1 MPQYLSPIGNS
12 QQTSANGAPLVGGKI
27 FTYLV
32 GSTTPTAT
40 FTDSTGVT
48 QQANPIILNSL
59 GLPAS
64 PIWLAGG
71 IQYKFVIQNAS
82 NVTVQT
88 VDGISGVNDITT
100 SASEWNETSL
110 VPTYISPTSF
120 SVPGDQT
127 SILQV
132 NRRVRSKVTAGLV
145 YGRISASVFAS
156 TITTVTLVNDS
167 TPLDSGLSLVATGI
181 LSFSPSSVPFGL
193 YAAAGANTDITSVL
207 STVINSKIQPIT
219 ASVAASALTV
229 TINPTTLDFRSST
242 LGSGTVNTRSVPA
255 AISVVVPSA
264 ATLGTVS
271 AVQSR
276 IVILAIDN
284 AGTIETAVVNIAGG
298 NDLSETGLISTTA
311 ISGSSNSANVIYSTT
326 ARTNLAYRVIGY
338 VESTQAT
345 AGTWA
350 TAPSTIQGAGGNAVT
365 AMSSLGYGQT
375 WQNVTGSRTV
385 GTTYYNTTGRPIG
398 VSVYGTSGGTFCSLT
413 VNGVAN
419 VALSSVVGAASA
431 QPSYFGLIPSGAS
444 YVYANNATSVFEL
457 R

>member
-100 SASEWNETSL
+100 SASEWNETSS

-132 NRRVRSKVTAGLV
+132 NRRVRSKEI
-145 YGRISASVFAS
+145 GRAHV
-156 TITTVTLVNDS
+156 
-167 TPLDSGLSLVATGI
+167 
-181 LSFSPSSVPFGL
+181 
-193 YAAAGANTDITSVL
+193 
-207 STVINSKIQPIT
+207 
-219 ASVAASALTV
+219 
-229 TINPTTLDFRSST
+229 
-242 LGSGTVNTRSVPA
+242 
-255 AISVVVPSA
+255 
-264 ATLGTVS
+264 
-271 AVQSR
+271 
-276 IVILAIDN
+276 
-284 AGTIETAVVNIAGG
+284 
-298 NDLSETGLISTTA
+298 
-311 ISGSSNSANVIYSTT
+311 
-326 ARTNLAYRVIGY
+326 
-338 VESTQAT
+338 
-345 AGTWA
+345 
-350 TAPSTIQGAGGNAVT
+350 
-365 AMSSLGYGQT
+365 
-375 WQNVTGSRTV
+375 
-385 GTTYYNTTGRPIG
+385 
-398 VSVYGTSGGTFCSLT
+398 
-413 VNGVAN
+413 
-419 VALSSVVGAASA
+419 
-431 QPSYFGLIPSGAS
+431 
-444 YVYANNATSVFEL
+444 
-457 R
+457 